1 LLCFEKLTTLIEEN
15 YQMET
20 LPAAPIAPQAPVSS
34 RKWYEIWRDVWTNPG
49 VEAFWSILKEPDHS
63 ATRGFIWIG
72 ITSLVLGL
80 LSSIT
85 SIPLLNRMNSQVSGF
100 LSSGETIFTA
110 ICGFIFYTICL
121 IIGIAILTGVFHLVA
136 KIFGGNGKWSDLV
149 FCLAAVWAPANI
161 LVSVFSAIW
170 AIFSQIRVLF
180 FLVAII
186 FGIVAVALAIYN
198 IILYILAIRASENVG
213 TGGAIATVLIP
224 IGVVIVLAFCC
235 AATLVPVFINTVR

>member
-1 LLCFEKLTTLIEEN
+1 MEPLPV
-15 YQMET
+15 ET
-20 LPAAPIAPQAPVSS
+20 LPAQPVSS

-80 LSSIT
+80 ISGIV
-85 SIPLLNRMNSQVSGF
+85 SIPILRSTSSQLPSILSG
-100 LSSGETIFTA
+100 GETVLTTLCTIILAPIFT
-110 ICGFIFYTICL
+110 
-121 IIGIAILTGVFHLVA
+121 IIVMIIMTGIYHFVA
-136 KIFGGNGKWSDLV
+136 KLFHGTGNWSDLV
-149 FCLAAVWAPANI
+149 FCIAAVVAPASI
-161 LVSVFSAIW
+161 LSSVISVIW

-224 IGVVIVLAFCC
+224 IGVVLVLGICCSALLIPAFFNSVQQ
-235 AATLVPVFINTVR
+235 LP